1 MPKLKLFIAD
11 YNVSSWSLRAWLPL
25 RQSGLAFETERFLFD
40 EHFTSPEFRRVS
52 PSGQVPCLHVD
63 GFPIWDSLAIG
74 EYVAEITDGPALWPA
89 DRRARARARS
99 IAAEMHAS
107 FRSLPKELR
116 LSIAE
121 RRPTPTLS
129 VEGRADVE
137 RILEIWRSSR
147 REFGADGPFLFGRFS
162 IADAMFAPVVTRFT
176 TYRWPVDPEV
186 QGYMDAIWS
195 LPGMQEWRA
204 LAVEEFEAR
213 KSAEA

>member
-11 YNVSSWSLRAWLPL
+11 YNISSWSLRAWLPL

-40 EHFTSPEFRRVS
+40 ANFTSPEFRRVS

-63 GFPIWDSLAIG
+63 GFPIWDSLAIC
-74 EYVAEITDGPALWPA
+74 EYAAEISDGPGLWPA

-99 IAAEMHAS
+99 VAAEMHAS

-116 LSIAE
+116 LNIAD

-129 VEGRADVE
+129 DEGRADVE
-137 RILEIWRSSR
+137 RILDIWRGSR

-176 TYRWPVDPEV
+176 TYRWPVDAEV
-186 QGYMDAIWS
+186 QAYMDAIWALS
-195 LPGMQEWRA
+195 GMQEWRA

-213 KSAEA
+213 KAIEA